1 MFDITM
7 LMTVLA
13 PIGGIESAL
22 VPLARELQAQGHRVR
37 IYVVRRPTLPNQ
49 HVASLTAAGIP
60 ILSAPPWLVRLTD
73 LVRGRRLA
81 LIAAGLTLLSPLLAL
96 LALADALRRG
106 RAWQRSWQGAQG
118 VGRERLARLT
128 AVEHW
133 YYRPLQS
140 AWRRSPPAAPAIV
153 HVHGWGCGEDP
164 LGALAWLRGFAYP
177 VVYTEHNSPDPALH
191 EPLVAAPLL
200 NADLLIA
207 VSAAGR
213 DGLIGI
219 GGAVQ
224 PIAVIPYP
232 VTPLPA
238 RPSTASGPCT
248 IICVARLMP
257 QKGHR
262 DLLHAVAQV
271 SAAGVQVRLLLAGDG
286 PLAGEL
292 QTLTAQLHLASQVR
306 FLGIVTHADLPDLL
320 AVSDAVVLPSYWEGL
335 PVALIE
341 ALAAGKPIV
350 ATRVGGNPELVVD
363 GENGW
368 LVAPGDVPA
377 LAAALTDLAQRPR
390 HELHALGEASRR
402 RFQAGGFEPAAVA
415 ARTVAAYHLAQQA
428 SRSRTNA

>member
-1 MFDITM
+1 M

-22 VPLARELQAQGHRVR
+22 TPLARELQAQGHRVR
-37 IYVVRRPTLPNQ
+37 VYVVRRPTLPNQ

-73 LVRGRRLA
+73 LLRTRRLA
-81 LIAAGLTLLSPLLAL
+81 LIRAGLALLSPLLAL
-96 LALADALRRG
+96 LALADALHRG
-106 RAWQRSWQGAQG
+106 RAWSRSWQGALG
-118 VGRERLARLT
+118 VARQRLARLL
-128 AVEHW
+128 AVERW
-133 YYRPLQS
+133 YYHPLHA
-140 AWRRSPPAAPAIV
+140 AWRQSPPATPATV

-164 LGALAWLRGFAYP
+164 PGALAWLRRFPYSI
-177 VVYTEHNSPDPALH
+177 VYTEHNSPDPALH
-191 EPLVAAPLL
+191 QPLVAAPLL
-200 NADLLIA
+200 DADLLIA

-213 DGLIGI
+213 DGLKQI

-238 RPSTASGPCT
+238 RPSTVSGPCT

-262 DLLHAVAQV
+262 DLLHAAAQV
-271 SAAGVQVRLLLAGDG
+271 IAAGVNLRLLLAGDG

-292 QTLTAQLHLASQVR
+292 QTLAAELRLTAQVR
-306 FLGIVTHADLPDLL
+306 FLGIVTHAELPDLL
-320 AVSDAVVLPSYWEGL
+320 AASDAVVLPSYWEGL

-341 ALAAGKPIV
+341 ALAAGKPII
-350 ATRVGGNPELVVD
+350 ATRVGGNPQLVVD

-368 LVAPGDVPA
+368 LVAPGDVPG

-402 RFQAGGFEPAAVA
+402 RFHAGGFEPAAVA
-415 ARTVAAYHLAQQA
+415 ARTVAAYHMAQQV
-428 SRSRTNA
+428 SQNRTKP